1 MRELVVAWAVESG
14 AVGELRAH
22 VTEGLDCWVIAFS
35 SLGND
40 SATEAKLRAM
50 LYGCQQT
57 KSEPLRRR
65 GGLSP
70 ARCPG
75 DE

>member
-22 VTEGLDCWVIAFS
+22 VTEGLDCWVVAFS

-40 SATEAKLRAM
+40 
-50 LYGCQQT
+50 
-57 KSEPLRRR
+57 
-65 GGLSP
+65 
-70 ARCPG
+70 
-75 DE
+75 